1 MDVQLKETER
11 IDDLQLKGLKLI
23 QDTNGFCFGID
34 AVLLANFAK
43 VKKGAK
49 VVDLGTG
56 TGIVPTLIAGKS
68 QASKI
73 IGVEI
78 QEEVYEMATRSVK
91 LNDLQLKG
99 LKLIQDTNGFCFGID
114 AVLLA
119 NFAKVKK
126 GAKVVDLGTGTGI
139 VPTLIAGKSQAS
151 KIIGVEIQEEVYEMA
166 TRSVKLNN
174 LEDRVEIVNA
184 DIKEID
190 KVLEVNG
197 YHVVTSNPPY
207 MHMDGIKN
215 PNDKKAI
222 SRHEVKCNLDD
233 VIRAASR
240 LTMPRGKF
248 FMIHRPIRLVDIMTL
263 GRKYNME
270 PKQIQFIHPRAGKA
284 PNLVLVEFMK
294 DGRPELKILDPLYVY
309 GEDGNYTEELKA
321 IYSNEDIGEK

>member
-1 MDVQLKETER
+1 MEVQLKETER

-56 TGIVPTLIAGKS
+56 TGIVPILIAGKS

-91 LNDLQLKG
+91 LNDL
-99 LKLIQDTNGFCFGID
+99 
-114 AVLLA
+114 
-119 NFAKVKK
+119 
-126 GAKVVDLGTGTGI
+126 
-139 VPTLIAGKSQAS
+139 
-151 KIIGVEIQEEVYEMA
+151 EE
-166 TRSVKLNN
+166 
-174 LEDRVEIVNA
+174 RVEIVNA

-190 KVLEVNG
+190 K
-197 YHVVTSNPPY
+197 VVTSNPPY

-222 SRHEVKCNLDD
+222 SRHEVKCNLED

-248 FMIHRPIRLVDIMTL
+248 FMIHRPIRLVDILTL

-294 DGRPELKILDPLYVY
+294 DGKPELKILDPLYVY

-321 IYSNEDIGEK
+321 IYANEDIGEK

>member
-1 MDVQLKETER
+1 MEVQLKETER

-56 TGIVPTLIAGKS
+56 TGIVPILIAGKS
-68 QASKI
+68 QA
-73 IGVEI
+73 
-78 QEEVYEMATRSVK
+78 EVYEMATRSVK
-91 LNDLQLKG
+91 LNDL
-99 LKLIQDTNGFCFGID
+99 
-114 AVLLA
+114 
-119 NFAKVKK
+119 
-126 GAKVVDLGTGTGI
+126 
-139 VPTLIAGKSQAS
+139 
-151 KIIGVEIQEEVYEMA
+151 EE
-166 TRSVKLNN
+166 
-174 LEDRVEIVNA
+174 RVEIVNA

-222 SRHEVKCNLDD
+222 SRHEVKCNLED

-248 FMIHRPIRLVDIMTL
+248 FMIHRPIRLVDILTL

-294 DGRPELKILDPLYVY
+294 DGKPELKILDPLYVY

-321 IYSNEDIGEK
+321 IYANEDIGEK